1 MDEVIQITKDI
12 KSGNI
17 KPIYFF
23 MGEEPYY
30 IDKLTEF
37 IEDNVLQEHERD
49 FNQTIMTKLSDKE
62 LLEELRK
69 RFVGNKNS
77 LKELKK
83 VNEELISVNKK

>member
-12 KSGNI
+12 KAGNI

-37 IEDNVLQEHERD
+37 IEDNILTEDENTLIRK
-49 FNQTIMTKLSDKE
+49 NTMNNLKTKEIFAKLDEITSNS
-62 LLEELRK
+62 
-69 RFVGNKNS
+69 GND
-77 LKELKK
+77 E
-83 VNEELISVNKK
+83 